1 MLNPTV
7 SALLVISAYSSGV
20 KKRPQV
26 YQNGLGAFS
35 LPLKAIIRAF
45 LLSAFQ
51 PFNCM
56 GIFGCPLPCPALP
69 DRIKLGTGK

>member
-51 PFNCM
+51 PSNCM
-56 GIFGCPLPCPALP
+56 GFFV
-69 DRIKLGTGK
+69 